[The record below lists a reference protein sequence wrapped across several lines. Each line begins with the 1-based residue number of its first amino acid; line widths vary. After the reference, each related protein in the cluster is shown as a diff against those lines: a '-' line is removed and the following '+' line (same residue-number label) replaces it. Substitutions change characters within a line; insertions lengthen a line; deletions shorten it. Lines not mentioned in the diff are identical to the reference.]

1 MCSRFSSY
9 SINSISIDKSPLI
22 SINIELTSS
31 YAKRKA
37 KTLAYILAAHLLQSQ
52 SHEMIASET
61 TSFAIIAELRFQ
73 LELLHDYCQE
83 RHK

>member
-1 MCSRFSSY
+1 
-9 SINSISIDKSPLI
+9 
-22 SINIELTSS
+22 
-31 YAKRKA
+31 
-37 KTLAYILAAHLLQSQ
+37 
-52 SHEMIASET
+52 MIASET